1 MDSLKSLFDKKQY
14 SLIIEITRDSIDD
27 VSMFYRL
34 SSLVAL
40 GKYQEALTLIEDH
53 RDIYE
58 KSLLALMRIHFE
70 ILAELKLF
78 DKAYDEVKHYRDLPY
93 VSQEVEEYLSA
104 LPTIV
109 RNAERHVSASADLSR
124 EKIESVLTSSKDDY
138 EILMILDYLKN
149 QKLTPY
155 IDLLLKL
162 MSGGEHHPY
171 VATFAL
177 LLLVDSKYDKKVT
190 IKKMDQSFAVVP
202 SELIPP
208 YTGERYNRFTLEMG
222 SIIKDPSLASCA
234 INLFNEYIILSYP
247 QEVLKDDNKLILAT
261 FMEIAREY
269 LHSDEHILDPIFA
282 NLKLDRQEVI
292 NNAKRIG
299 EILYSIAP
307 LKM

>member
-14 SLIIEITRDSIDD
+14 SLIIEITKDSIDD

-34 SSLVAL
+34 SALVAL
-40 GKYQEALTLIEDH
+40 AKYQEALMLIENN
-53 RDIYE
+53 REIYE

-78 DKAYDEVKHYRDLPY
+78 DKAYDEVKHYQDLSY
-93 VSQEVEEYLSA
+93 VSQEVEEYLSS

-109 RNAERHVSASADLSR
+109 RNAERHVSATMDLSQS
-124 EKIESVLTSSKDDY
+124 KIESVLSSSKDDY

-155 IDLLLKL
+155 LSLLIKL
-162 MSGGEHHPY
+162 MSGGKHHPY

-177 LLLVDSKYDKKVT
+177 LLLVDNKYDKKVT
-190 IKKMDQSFAVVP
+190 IKKLDQSFEVIP
-202 SELIPP
+202 SKLIPP
-208 YTGERYNRFTLEMG
+208 YTGEKYNRFTLEMG
-222 SIIKDPSLASCA
+222 NVIKDPSLASCA

-247 QEVLKDDNKLILAT
+247 QEVLTNDNRFLLAT

-269 LHSDEHILDPIFA
+269 LHSDEHMLDSTFE
-282 NLKLDRQEVI
+282 NLKLIKDDVLK
-292 NNAKRIG
+292 NAKLMR
-299 EILYSIAP
+299 ETLDNIAP